1 MESHKKLHD
10 YHLVDPSPWPFLSAF
25 AAMGMF
31 AGLALFVNGKPHV
44 GIPLGAAG
52 LASVLLMMFVWWRDV
67 VREGVREHNHT
78 SVVRRGLRLGMA
90 LFIMSEVM
98 FFFAFFWSFFKA
110 ALSPVLQFD
119 GATIFTSD
127 KVAPG
132 IWPPA
137 HIPTLD
143 AWDVPFL
150 NTVIL
155 LLSGTTVTWAHYCLH
170 HGRRKETLRALGIT
184 ILLGIA
190 FTGLQA
196 IEYAHAEFGFKE
208 GIYPSNFYMAT
219 GFHGA
224 HVIIGTLFLTVCWLR
239 IRKGQM
245 LPPQGNLGF
254 EFAAW
259 YWHFVDVVWLF
270 LFSGV
275 YVFGS

>member
-1 MESHKKLHD
+1 MDSHKKLHD
-10 YHLVDPSPWPFLSAF
+10 YHLVDPSPWPLYSAF
-25 AAMGMF
+25 AALAMF
-31 AGLALFVNGKPHV
+31 AGLALFFNGNNHV
-44 GIPLGAAG
+44 GIPLAGAG

-67 VREGVREHNHT
+67 VREGVLDKSHSEI
-78 SVVRRGLRLGMA
+78 VRRGLRFGMA
-90 LFIMSEVM
+90 LFILSEIM
-98 FFFAFFWSFFKA
+98 FFFAFFWSFFKG
-110 ALSPVLQFD
+110 ALAPVLQFD
-119 GATIFTSD
+119 VATIFASD
-127 KVAPG
+127 KVSPG
-132 IWPPA
+132 IWPPE
-137 HIPTLD
+137 HIATLD
-143 AWDVPFL
+143 AWDIPFL

-170 HGRRKETLRALGIT
+170 HGKKKETLWALGIT

-190 FTGLQA
+190 FSCFQA
-196 IEYAHAEFGFKE
+196 FEYHHAEFTIKE
-208 GIYPSNFYMAT
+208 GVYPSNFYMAT

-224 HVIIGTLFLTVCWLR
+224 HVIIGTLFLAVCWLR